1 MVVNK
6 ILLALESVK
15 AKVKVGFSKIDIFKQ
30 TIFSLYA
37 IKYMSIFGGKFPIRY
52 PFNEI

>member
-6 ILLALESVK
+6 ILL
-15 AKVKVGFSKIDIFKQ
+15 AKVKVGFSKIYIFKQ
-30 TIFSLYA
+30 TISLYA
-37 IKYMSIFGGKFPIRY
+37 IKCMSIFRGKFPIRY